1 MTAGE
6 RETPMRLAMIG
17 HKDFPS
23 RSGGVEVV
31 VFELSTRLAQRG
43 HSVTVYNRGRRA
55 GDNQGSVQG
64 VAYVRTA
71 TSQRQSLNALLYSIT
86 ATLQAL
92 PPKYDLI
99 HYHALGPSVMLLL
112 PHLRG
117 IPTVATVHG
126 LDWQRAKWNRL
137 GAAYLKL
144 GERIIA
150 RYADE
155 VIVLSRDVQS
165 YFWNTYGRSTNL
177 IENAVTPIETAP
189 CCEIRRQFGLEHHEY
204 VLYLARI
211 VPEKGLHHLIRAF
224 RRCEGPYRLAVAG
237 ELPDNDY
244 GREIRRLAD
253 GCDRIVFTGFVQGQV
268 LQELYSNCAL
278 YVLPSHVEGMAL
290 TLLEA
295 MSAGARCLTS
305 DIPENT
311 DVLGEFGTFFISG
324 DEESLY
330 QALSSLLS
338 QPAENPRAEEQRQLI
353 RRQYSYDTMVEKTLA
368 VYEKARRRQHTRNK
382 T

>member
-368 VYEKARRRQHTRNK
+368 VYEKARRRQHTRIK

>member
-92 PPKYDLI
+92 PQKYDLI
-99 HYHALGPSVMLLL
+99 HYHALGPSVMMLL

-253 GCDRIVFTGFVQGQV
+253 GCDRIVFTGFVQGRV

-311 DVLGEFGTFFISG
+311 DVLGEFGTSFISG

-330 QALSSLLS
+330 RALTSLLS

-368 VYEKARRRQHTRNK
+368 VYEKARRRQHTRIK

>member
-92 PPKYDLI
+92 PQKYDLI

>member
-177 IENAVTPIETAP
+177 IENAVTPVETAP
-189 CCEIRRQFGLEHHEY
+189 CCEIRRQFGLERHEY

>member
-177 IENAVTPIETAP
+177 IENAVTPVETAP
-189 CCEIRRQFGLEHHEY
+189 CCEIRRQFGLERHEY

-368 VYEKARRRQHTRNK
+368 VYEKARRRQHTRIK

>member
-92 PPKYDLI
+92 PQKYDLI

-177 IENAVTPIETAP
+177 IENAVTPVETAP
-189 CCEIRRQFGLEHHEY
+189 CCEIRRQFGLERHEY

-211 VPEKGLHHLIRAF
+211 VPEKGLHYLIRAF

>member
-92 PPKYDLI
+92 PQKYDLI

-253 GCDRIVFTGFVQGQV
+253 GCDRIVFTGFVQGRV

-368 VYEKARRRQHTRNK
+368 VYEKARRRQHTRIK

>member
-92 PPKYDLI
+92 PQKYDLI
-99 HYHALGPSVMLLL
+99 HYHALGPSVMMLL

-189 CCEIRRQFGLEHHEY
+189 CCEIRRQFGLERHEY

-224 RRCEGPYRLAVAG
+224 RRCEGPYRLAVTG

-368 VYEKARRRQHTRNK
+368 VYEKARRRQHTRIK

>member
-1 MTAGE
+1 MCA
-6 RETPMRLAMIG
+6 RPL
-17 HKDFPS
+17 PS
-23 RSGGVEVV
+23 
-31 VFELSTRLAQRG
+31 
-43 HSVTVYNRGRRA
+43 GRA
-55 GDNQGSVQG
+55 W
-64 VAYVRTA
+64 
-71 TSQRQSLNALLYSIT
+71 NALLYSIT

-92 PPKYDLI
+92 PQKYDLI

-278 YVLPSHVEGMAL
+278 YVLPSHVE
-290 TLLEA
+290 EW
-295 MSAGARCLTS
+295 
-305 DIPENT
+305 P
-311 DVLGEFGTFFISG
+311 
-324 DEESLY
+324 
-330 QALSSLLS
+330 
-338 QPAENPRAEEQRQLI
+338 
-353 RRQYSYDTMVEKTLA
+353 
-368 VYEKARRRQHTRNK
+368 
-382 T
+382 

>member
-92 PPKYDLI
+92 PQKYDLI

-189 CCEIRRQFGLEHHEY
+189 CCEIRRQFGLERHEY

-368 VYEKARRRQHTRNK
+368 VYEKARRRQHTRIK

>member
-1 MTAGE
+1 
-6 RETPMRLAMIG
+6 MRLAMIG

-92 PPKYDLI
+92 PQKYDLI

-177 IENAVTPIETAP
+177 IENAVTPVETAP
-189 CCEIRRQFGLEHHEY
+189 CCEIRRQFGLERHEY

>member
-92 PPKYDLI
+92 PQKYDLI
-99 HYHALGPSVMLLL
+99 HYHALGPSVMMLL

-368 VYEKARRRQHTRNK
+368 VYEKARRRQHTRIK

>member
-92 PPKYDLI
+92 PQKYDLI

-177 IENAVTPIETAP
+177 IENAVTPVETAP

>member
-1 MTAGE
+1 VTAGE

-92 PPKYDLI
+92 PQKYDLI

-368 VYEKARRRQHTRNK
+368 VYEKARRRQHTRIK

>member
-1 MTAGE
+1 
-6 RETPMRLAMIG
+6 MRLAMIG

-31 VFELSTRLAQRG
+31 VLELSTRLARLG

-55 GDNQGSVQG
+55 GDNRGSFQG
-64 VAYVRTA
+64 VTYVRTA
-71 TSQRQSLNALLYSIT
+71 TSRRQSLNALLYSIT
-86 ATLQAL
+86 ATLRAIPQ
-92 PPKYDLI
+92 KYDLI

-112 PHLRG
+112 ARLRG

-155 VIVLSRDVQS
+155 VIVLSQDVQD
-165 YFWNTYGRSTNL
+165 YFWKTYGRRTNL
-177 IENAVTPIETAP
+177 IANAVTPIEAAP
-189 CCEIRRQFGLEHHEY
+189 CREIRRQFGLERHGY

-224 RRCEGPYRLAVAG
+224 RRCGGTCRLAIAG
-237 ELPDNDY
+237 EVPENEY
-244 GREIRRLAD
+244 GREIRSLAA
-253 GCDRIVFTGFVQGQV
+253 GCDRIVFTGFAQGEV
-268 LQELYSNCAL
+268 LRELYSNCAL
-278 YVLPSHVEGMAL
+278 YVLPSQVEGMAL

-311 DVLGEFGTFFISG
+311 EVLEDFGTFFASG

-330 QALSSLLS
+330 CALSSLLA
-338 QPAENPRAEEQRQLI
+338 QPGENPRAEEQRQLI
-353 RRQYSYDTMVEKTLA
+353 RQQYSYDTMVEKTLA
-368 VYEKARRRQHTRNK
+368 VYEKARKRRHTRN
-382 T
+382 TT

>member
-1 MTAGE
+1 
-6 RETPMRLAMIG
+6 MRLAMIG

-92 PPKYDLI
+92 PQKYDLI
-99 HYHALGPSVMLLL
+99 HYHALGPSVMMLL

-253 GCDRIVFTGFVQGQV
+253 GCDRIVFTGFVQGRV

-311 DVLGEFGTFFISG
+311 DVLGEFGTSFISG

-330 QALSSLLS
+330 RALTSLLS

-368 VYEKARRRQHTRNK
+368 VYEKARRRQHTRIK